1 MIKKLSQEDRLERFF
16 KDRPFKEIPL
26 NWILDM
32 QPRIAQY
39 GRAIHHLR
47 KKRNM
52 NIVNMRQRG
61 RTWFKYAPDD
71 NGQKRFS

>member
-39 GRAIHHLR
+39 GRAIHSLR
-47 KKRNM
+47 NDRKM
-52 NIVNMRQRG
+52 NIVNGGDRN
-61 RTWFKYAPDD
+61 RTWFKYTPDD
-71 NGQKRFS
+71 KGQERFM